1 MSGMGAQGGVSRCYH
16 SFMDYLKCLDE
27 SKGVTTQQKNAECAE
42 WLEDYNE
49 CLHHGKAH
57 MRQFLMEREAKRQ
70 EQAKAESG

>member
-1 MSGMGAQGGVSRCYH
+1 MASGMGAQGGVSR
-16 SFMDYLKCLDE
+16 SCLDE
-27 SKGVTTQQKNAECAE
+27 SKGITTQQKNAECAE

-70 EQAKAESG
+70 EQAKAESGGQ